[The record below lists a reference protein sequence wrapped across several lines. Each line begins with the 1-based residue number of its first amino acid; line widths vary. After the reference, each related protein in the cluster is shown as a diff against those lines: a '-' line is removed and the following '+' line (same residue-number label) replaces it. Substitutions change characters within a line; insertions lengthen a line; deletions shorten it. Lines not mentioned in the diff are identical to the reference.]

1 MRFAISTYLF
11 HEEVLGQQHLEDIA
25 ARGFE
30 AIELF
35 SLRSHFDYHSPDGIR
50 QLAEWLRETGLSL
63 HGVHAPIRDS
73 LRPGEDG
80 PLLSLATADP
90 ERRAHALRETDAAL
104 AVMREIPA
112 DVLVLHLGVPDALA
126 SDTSV
131 QRRDRTLQSLE
142 TLQPRVAEAGAR
154 LALEVIPNV
163 LSTPEA
169 LVRLIEDDLEHGNV
183 GICLDLG
190 HAFLMGDLID
200 AIEASSGHLI
210 STHVH
215 DNQRK
220 CDEHRVPFDG
230 AIDWPSA
237 LMALQ
242 KIGYDG
248 RLVFELNGGHNPRA
262 ALDRASHARDRL
274 KKLVAW

>member
-11 HEEVLGQQHLEDIA
+11 HDERLGREHLLDIA
-25 ARGFE
+25 ARGFD

-35 SLRSHFDYHSPDGIR
+35 ALRSHFDYHSPDAIR
-50 QLAEWLRETGLSL
+50 QLADWLREIGLSL

-80 PLLSLATADP
+80 PPLSLAAAQPD
-90 ERRAHALRETDAAL
+90 RRARALQETEAAL
-104 AVMREIPA
+104 AVIRQIPA

-126 SDTSV
+126 ADPGD
-131 QRRDRTLQSLE
+131 QRRDRALQSLE

-154 LALEVIPNV
+154 VALEVIPNA

-169 LVRLIEDDLEHGNV
+169 LVRIIEEDIEPGNV
-183 GICLDLG
+183 GLCLDCG
-190 HAFLMGDLID
+190 HAFIIGDLVD

-215 DNQRK
+215 DNQRVS
-220 CDEHRVPFDG
+220 DEHRVPFDG
-230 AIDWPSA
+230 AIDWASA
-237 LMALQ
+237 LMAFQ

-248 RLVFELNGGHNPRA
+248 RLVFEIHGGDNPRR
-262 ALDRASHARDRL
+262 ALDRASQARDRL
-274 KKLVAW
+274 KTLLAG